1 MSTPTQN
8 GSALFAGQDR
18 TLSGRTI
25 ETDEWGNVTENRVF
39 FIKGNAILEI
49 TGTHQEL
56 NLDNMATD
64 AVRNI
69 LSRSATFDE
78 ASQITELQERRILK
92 YASAERKRISV
103 EAQSSTENIQAH
115 PKFQDLAG
123 TPDEPKENNALW
135 VTANNTEQTK
145 RFVEFKK
152 SGLVGVSSYIA
163 GTGSTLRV
171 TYFDEWT
178 NFKELTNQ
186 MGTTDFP
193 DVDNLWGTSRSWL
206 LAGANAEPFGTR
218 WKITLLYKNASENF
232 GQYENGAWSPQIYG

>member
-1 MSTPTQN
+1 MSTTSN
-8 GSALFAGQDR
+8 GSALFAGQER

-25 ETDEWGNVTENRVF
+25 ETDEWGNVTETRVF
-39 FIKGNAILEI
+39 YIKGNAILNI
-49 TGTHQEL
+49 AGTHEEL

-64 AVRNI
+64 ATRNI

-78 ASQITELQERRILK
+78 ASQITELQERRVIK
-92 YASAERKRISV
+92 YAQASRKRISV

-171 TYFDEWT
+171 TYFDTWT
-178 NFKELTNQ
+178 NFKELTSQ
-186 MGTTDFP
+186 IGTTDFP

-206 LAGANAEPFGTR
+206 LAGANAESFGTR

>member
-1 MSTPTQN
+1 MSTTSN
-8 GSALFAGQDR
+8 GSALFAGQER

-25 ETDEWGNVTENRVF
+25 ETDEWGNVTETRVF
-39 FIKGNAILEI
+39 YIKGNAILGI
-49 TGTHQEL
+49 AGTHEEL

-64 AVRNI
+64 ATRNI

-78 ASQITELQERRILK
+78 ASQITELQERRVIK
-92 YASAERKRISV
+92 YAQASRKRISV

-171 TYFDEWT
+171 TYFDTWT
-178 NFKELTNQ
+178 NFKELTSQ
-186 MGTTDFP
+186 IGTTDFP